1 MWYLPTGGQMKN
13 ADRYTIQELKV
24 PSLTLMERAAAAC
37 AEVIR
42 KKNFDQSHICVVCG
56 SGNNG
61 GDGFAIARIFADEGA
76 KVTAV
81 MAGNPGHLTEEALY
95 QKELFEKTDGSL
107 CDEFKED
114 EYSIIIDAVFGV
126 GLNRKVTGKYCDI
139 INRMNIC
146 SGVKVAVDIPSGV
159 SSETG
164 AVLGTAFRADYTVTF
179 QAQKIGTF
187 LYPGREYAGEVI
199 TADIGITEKL
209 FEADKDVAYT
219 HVSSEYRDLLPVRKA
234 DSNKGTYG
242 KVLMIAG
249 SKGMSGAA
257 YLNALGAYRTGAGLV
272 RIYTAEE
279 NRAILQGQLPEAV
292 ITAYGLYDERELL
305 KLLEWADVI
314 CIGSGMGTTEKAWK
328 IVRTTAENAEVP
340 CVIDADALNLLSE
353 HRKYIKQLLSKQV
366 ILTPH
371 IKEFSRLTGKTVEEI
386 KADRTG
392 ALREFTESTGV
403 TCILKDAVTLIRTG
417 AGRICVNSSGCAAM
431 AKAGSGDVLAGIVTG
446 LLAQGLSCHEAA
458 VFGAY
463 LHGRAGEYA
472 AEAKGIYSI
481 LARDIAENTG
491 EVMKEWTRQM

>member
-1 MWYLPTGGQMKN
+1 
-13 ADRYTIQELKV
+13 
-24 PSLTLMERAAAAC
+24 
-37 AEVIR
+37 
-42 KKNFDQSHICVVCG
+42 
-56 SGNNG
+56 
-61 GDGFAIARIFADEGA
+61 
-76 KVTAV
+76 
-81 MAGNPGHLTEEALY
+81 
-95 QKELFEKTDGSL
+95 
-107 CDEFKED
+107 
-114 EYSIIIDAVFGV
+114 
-126 GLNRKVTGKYCDI
+126 
-139 INRMNIC
+139 
-146 SGVKVAVDIPSGV
+146 
-159 SSETG
+159 
-164 AVLGTAFRADYTVTF
+164 
-179 QAQKIGTF
+179 
-187 LYPGREYAGEVI
+187 
-199 TADIGITEKL
+199 
-209 FEADKDVAYT
+209 
-219 HVSSEYRDLLPVRKA
+219 
-234 DSNKGTYG
+234 
-242 KVLMIAG
+242 
-249 SKGMSGAA
+249 MSGAA

-371 IKEFSRLTGKTVEEI
+371 IKEFSRLTGKAVEEI

-417 AGRICVNSSGCAAM
+417 AGRVFVNSSGCAAM

-458 VFGAY
+458 VLGAY